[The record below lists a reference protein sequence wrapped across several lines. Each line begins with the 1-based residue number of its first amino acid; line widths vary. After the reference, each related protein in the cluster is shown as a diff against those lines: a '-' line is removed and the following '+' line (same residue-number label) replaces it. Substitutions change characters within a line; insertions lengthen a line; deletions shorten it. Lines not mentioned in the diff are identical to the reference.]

1 VMFSAQDAIVTLT
14 FRNVTD
20 LACLMASISNGV
32 TTQISSVP
40 WATGGA
46 TMGIILAGGM
56 LSIAGALGSAANA
69 TAGSAASPAP
79 ALGSGSAPA
88 LSSSSAPT
96 LGSGSAPALSSSSAP
111 TLGSGSAP
119 ALSSGSAPTLGFGSA
134 PALSYGSVPTLG
146 FGSAPALQVHPMSP
160 WAGSNIPA
168 PMSPASMHSS
178 LPPGAAKPAFPGG
191 GEAFAL
197 AAAGT
202 ILAAGGGTMATTTA
216 VSSGGNTAQPHGHV
230 ETTATTSSHG
240 PFARMD
246 PIVLFLHFQSISS
259 SGLLSLRYPTIYQA
273 FTVGIFAIRRVSTN
287 IFILQVNFAWANFI
301 LPIGVFKRTASHFRK
316 CTPSDNNSGS
326 EVSSLT
332 VPSVSSNPPLANQ
345 TGIKAYATR
354 LGIPSQD
361 IFGITYLVFL
371 CACGILLVVFFV
383 FGFILQIAVW
393 ISSQERKDVWRARRF
408 RWAEMAS
415 NNSLRI
421 MVLALGT
428 LATFAFYVCCIAINS
443 RSLSNICLLAMDSA
457 LRHGSRL
464 LPLGIR
470 VGYHSA
476 ESRSGLLPDLVHK

>member
-1 VMFSAQDAIVTLT
+1 MMFSAQDAIVTLT
-14 FRNVTD
+14 FRNVTE
-20 LACLMASISNGV
+20 LACLMATISNGV
-32 TTQISSVP
+32 TTQTSSVP

-46 TMGIILAGGM
+46 TIGIILAGGM

-69 TAGSAASPAP
+69 TTGSAASPAH
-79 ALGSGSAPA
+79 ALGSGSAPAPAPGSSSAPTLSSNSAPTLGSSSAPA

-96 LGSGSAPALSSSSAP
+96 LGFGSAPALN
-111 TLGSGSAP
+111 SGF
-119 ALSSGSAPTLGFGSA
+119 APTLGFGFA
-134 PALSYGSVPTLG
+134 PAP
-146 FGSAPALQVHPMSP
+146 QVHPTSP
-160 WAGSNIPA
+160 WDGSNIPA
-168 PMSPASMHSS
+168 PMSHASVHSS
-178 LPPGAAKPAFPGG
+178 LPPGAGKPAHPGG

-197 AAAGT
+197 AAAGA

-216 VSSGGNTAQPHGHV
+216 VNSGGNTAQPHGHV

-273 FTVGIFAIRRVSTN
+273 FTVGTFVIRKASTE

-316 CTPSDNNSGS
+316 CTPPDNNSGS
-326 EVSSLT
+326 GVSSLT
-332 VPSVSSNPPLANQ
+332 VPSVSSSPPLVNQ
-345 TGIKAYATR
+345 TGISAYATR

-361 IFGITYLVFL
+361 IFGIIYLVFL
-371 CACGILLVVFFV
+371 CACGALLVVFFV

-393 ISSQERKDVWRARRF
+393 ISSRERKDVWRARRF

-415 NNSLRI
+415 NNSLRV

-428 LATFAFYVCCIAINS
+428 LATFAFYVCRIAISS
-443 RSLSNICLLAMDSA
+443 RSLSNTCLLAMDSA
-457 LRHGSRL
+457 LCHGSRL
-464 LPLGIR
+464 LPLGSR
-470 VGYHSA
+470 VSYHSA
-476 ESRSGLLPDLVHK
+476 ESRSGLLLDLAYK